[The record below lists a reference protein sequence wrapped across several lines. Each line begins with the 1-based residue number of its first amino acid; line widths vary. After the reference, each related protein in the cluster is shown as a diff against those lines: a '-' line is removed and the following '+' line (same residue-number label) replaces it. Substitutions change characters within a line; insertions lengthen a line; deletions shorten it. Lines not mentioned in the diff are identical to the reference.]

1 MQPVGVETCLPPV
14 TPFFIFFFYFGVIIN
29 FLWLVV
35 PCLMLVEVVRSDVR
49 EKEALEAGKS
59 KGE

>member
-1 MQPVGVETCLPPV
+1 MVLSHRAFHKTHTNLVAD
-14 TPFFIFFFYFGVIIN
+14 FGVIIN

-49 EKEALEAGKS
+49 EKEALEGGKA
-59 KGE
+59 KGD